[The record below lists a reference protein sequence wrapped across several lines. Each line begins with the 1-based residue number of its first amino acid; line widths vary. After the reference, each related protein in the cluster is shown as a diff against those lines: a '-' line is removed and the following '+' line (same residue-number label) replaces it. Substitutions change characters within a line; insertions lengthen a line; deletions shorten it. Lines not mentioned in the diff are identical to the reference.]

1 MMKTK
6 VLIIEPNE
14 VLADMWCAY
23 LKQHS
28 IDAFVFIPEI
38 TKAGDLREW
47 GRPNVILSG
56 IEPLEGHFV
65 SAEDF
70 CLQLYGKEDEVKPPL
85 VQLYASYLG
94 ESQIKSLKKSVFILL
109 KKPVSF
115 VLLLD
120 AVRKAS
126 FESLFAYY
134 RNNHSAAMTAELKGD
149 ALVGILQYIDATKKS
164 GMILIKAPG
173 KSAFI
178 SFNKGLVV
186 NAQYA
191 GFSGA
196 NAIYEVLTWQSGQA
210 SFFESEIDVE
220 SAGLIPEINA
230 LIQEGHR
237 QAEEIRQAENT
248 FDDPGIYISRNDEI
262 AVDPSTLSGRIYA
275 NLAEEKTL
283 GELKLMLSGLTHRQV
298 MTTIN
303 GMLLRD
309 EIQYQNRAQN
319 DLAASV
325 EMCKSIVDS
334 IKGKRAA
341 QLVHH
346 PVNIGIYCVTP
357 QLSKKF
363 IGALCNKNIAGKVV
377 ISAGKQCVV
386 VSELSQNGD
395 NIDFFDIAASVLIF
409 DKSNTEQL
417 EESLEFIKKVKK
429 SNSPS
434 YIIAEVPDDCGGN
447 SQSAHLL
454 GIKDGNNIIFDFKWT
469 QKSTLTIIEKIFET
483 IINPVY

>member
-6 VLIIEPNE
+6 VLIIEPNG
-14 VLADMWCAY
+14 VLADMWCSY

-28 IDAFVFIPEI
+28 IDAFVFIPEK
-38 TKAGDLREW
+38 TEAGLLREW
-47 GRPNVILSG
+47 GVPNVILSG
-56 IEPLEGHFV
+56 IEPIEGHFV
-65 SAEDF
+65 TPEDL
-70 CLQLYGKEDEVKPPL
+70 CLQLYGETDILLPPM
-85 VQLYASYLG
+85 VQLYAAYLT
-94 ESQIKSLKKSVFILL
+94 ESQVRSIKSSVFILL

-126 FESLFAYY
+126 FKNLFSYY
-134 RNNHSAAMTAELKGD
+134 QKNHSAAMTAELKGD

-164 GMILIKAPG
+164 GMILIKAAD

-196 NAIYEVLTWQSGQA
+196 NAIYEVLTWQRGQA
-210 SFFESEIDVE
+210 SFFEAEIKVE

-230 LIQEGHR
+230 LISEGKR
-237 QAEEIRQAENT
+237 QTEEIRQAEGT
-248 FDDPGIYISRNDEI
+248 FDDPGIYISRNNDI
-262 AVDPSTLSGRIYA
+262 AVDSSTLSGRIFA

-283 GELKLMLSGLTHRQV
+283 GELKSILSGLTHRQI
-298 MTTIN
+298 MTTLN

-309 EIQYQNRAQN
+309 EIQYQNHAQS

-325 EMCKSIVDS
+325 DVCRSILDS
-334 IKGKRAA
+334 IQGKRAA
-341 QLVHH
+341 QLIHH
-346 PVNIGIYCVTP
+346 PVNIGVYCATP

-377 ISAGKQCVV
+377 ISAGKYCVV
-386 VSELSQNGD
+386 VSELSNSD
-395 NIDFFDIAASVLIF
+395 DSIEFFDIAGSVLIF

-417 EESLEFIKKVKK
+417 NTALDFIKSVKH

-434 YIIAEVPDDCGGN
+434 YIVAEVPDEYGGN

-454 GIKDGNNIIFDFKWT
+454 GIKDGSNIIVNFKWT
-469 QKSTLTIIEKIFET
+469 QKSSLAVIEKLFET
-483 IINPVY
+483 IINPVL